1 MKYLEITVKS
11 LVGEWEEAA
20 SWDGYIHKIENRVC
34 EKEVTFCRSI
44 VRYSLA
50 FSVFADVCAVSVST
64 DKKVS
69 K

>member
-1 MKYLEITVKS
+1 MGGSCFLGWVFHKN
-11 LVGEWEEAA
+11 
-20 SWDGYIHKIENRVC
+20 GYIHKIENRVC

-44 VRYSLA
+44 VRNSLA